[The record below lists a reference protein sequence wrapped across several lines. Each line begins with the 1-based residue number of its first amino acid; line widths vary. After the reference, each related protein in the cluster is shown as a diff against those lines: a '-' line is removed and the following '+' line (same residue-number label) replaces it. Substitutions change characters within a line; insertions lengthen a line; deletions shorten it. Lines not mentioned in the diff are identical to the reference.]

1 MAALRLTPEG
11 PLIACCGE
19 THTHERTRAHAHT
32 HKASDLKQ
40 TLIVNGPHWSLKTLL
55 TCLWDGSPAKRQL
68 DPSLHLQN

>member
-1 MAALRLTPEG
+1 MASLRLTPEG

-19 THTHERTRAHAHT
+19 TRTYT

-55 TCLWDGSPAKRQL
+55 TCLWDGPPAKREL
-68 DPSLHLQN
+68 DPSPHLQN